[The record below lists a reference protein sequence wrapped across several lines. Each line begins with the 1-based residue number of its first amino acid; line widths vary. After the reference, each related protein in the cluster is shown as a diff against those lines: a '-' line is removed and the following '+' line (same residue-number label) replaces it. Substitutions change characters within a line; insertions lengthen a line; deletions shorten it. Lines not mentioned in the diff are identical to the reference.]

1 MSDQFV
7 HLHTHT
13 HYSLLDGAIKIPNL
27 VKAARE
33 FGMPAIGIT
42 DHGNMF
48 GALEFFQACKKEGIK
63 PIVGYEAYVAPNSRL
78 ARGRENARA
87 FHVTLLAKNYTGYKN
102 LMKLASEAYL
112 TGFYYKP
119 RIDRELLAAHSE
131 GIIAFSGCLASE
143 ICRNILNKDLK
154 KARKVMGWYQDVFGE
169 DFYIE
174 LQKNKIKEQYIANDE
189 LIKMGKEFKLPLVYT
204 NDIHYLRAED
214 AKPHDVLL
222 CIQTGNL
229 VKKADRFRFGS
240 QEFYMKSPQ
249 QMRKEAEEFP
259 GAAENTLLIAE
270 KVNLEIPLGEIHIP
284 KFDTPNDIPNED
296 YLRQLCE
303 EGLHKRYGEVKGEV
317 KDRFEREFGVICKMG
332 FASYFLIVWDFI
344 NYARQKEIPV
354 GPGRGSAAGSI
365 IAYALTITDLDPLKY
380 RLIFERFLNEGR
392 NEMPD
397 IDIDFETERR
407 GEVIEYVSQKYGQKQ
422 VAQIITFGTMAA
434 RAVIRDV
441 ARAMDIPLAVVDKVA
456 KKIPAVPGITIEKAL
471 KEEEDFRKA
480 YKEDRLITELI
491 DVARNLEGLNRQ
503 PGLHAAGVI
512 IADADLTEYCP
523 LYKSSDGTI
532 ATQYSMKYLESL
544 GLLKMD
550 FLGLSTL
557 TLIDKALKI
566 IHTNTG
572 KEIDISKIPL
582 DNKET
587 YELLM
592 RGDTGG
598 VFQLE
603 SDGMRNLVKR
613 LRPDRFEDIIAL
625 VALYRPGPL
634 KSGMVDTYIRCKHG
648 EEHPVYKHA
657 ILEQILSETFGM
669 ILYQEQ
675 AMEIAKEMANFSLS
689 EADKLRKAM
698 GKKIQELMDSYRE
711 KFVAGAAEH
720 EISEELAIEVYSQIE
735 YFSGYGFNKSH
746 SAAYAL
752 VTYQTAY
759 LKALYP
765 KEFMCAL
772 MTCENQNTDKIV
784 RYISECGSMDIEVL
798 PPNIN
803 KSRSYF
809 CVENEDKIR
818 FGLSAIKGVGD
829 KAVESMM
836 ETRDNIGEFK
846 SLIDLCENVDT
857 RVANKQT
864 LEALVKSGAFD
875 CFERSRSQ
883 MFAGIPE
890 MLKLGANI
898 QKQKNSNQM
907 DLFGDFAA
915 EEVNEVS
922 DADDL
927 YPQVDD
933 WSEIENLKFEK
944 QTLGFYFS
952 GHPLQQWSDYI
963 AMMCGRTIDSLY
975 QENSAGASMLGGMIS
990 GKREITIKSGRNQG
1004 RKMAQVYL
1012 EDLTASCSMICFPD
1026 TYHKYSEYLQED
1038 QAVFVRGKMNEQKD
1052 EPEII
1057 IDQVIPMEQG
1067 LENLITRITLKIK
1080 NKTED
1085 EVRKLFDVCS
1095 KYRGDCKTFLH
1106 IEGKDIVTDLEV
1118 AEKYFLRPGV
1128 ELFEEIEKIIGKG
1141 AIMVM

>member
-63 PIVGYEAYVAPNSRL
+63 PIIGYEAYVAPNSRFDKN
-78 ARGRENARA
+78 RENARA
-87 FHVTLLAKNYTGYKN
+87 FHLTLLAKNYTGYKN

-112 TGFYYKP
+112 NGFYYKP
-119 RIDRELLAAHSE
+119 RIDRELLAQHSE

-143 ICRNILNKDLK
+143 ICRNILAKDIK
-154 KARKVMGWYQDVFGE
+154 KARKVTGWYQDLFGD
-169 DFYIE
+169 DFYVE
-174 LQKNKIKEQYIANDE
+174 LQKNKIKEQYVANDE
-189 LIKMGKEFKLPLVYT
+189 LLKISKDFKLPLVYT

-259 GAAENTLLIAE
+259 GAADNTLLIAE
-270 KVNLEIPLGEIHIP
+270 KVDLDIPLGEIHLP
-284 KFDTPNDIPNED
+284 KFDTPGNIPNEE

-303 EGLHKRYGEVKGEV
+303 EGLRKRYGEIKGEV
-317 KDRFEREFGVICKMG
+317 KERFEREFDVICKMG

-365 IAYALTITDLDPLKY
+365 IAYALMITDLDPLKY

-407 GEVIEYVSQKYGQKQ
+407 GEVIEYVSNKYGKKQ

-441 ARAMDIPLAVVDKVA
+441 GRAMDIPLPVVDKVA
-456 KKIPAVPGITIEKAL
+456 KKVPPVPKMTIAKAL
-471 KEEEDFRKA
+471 KEEEDFRKV
-480 YKEDRLITELI
+480 YKEDRTITELVDI
-491 DVARNLEGLNRQ
+491 AKNLEGLNRQ

-532 ATQYSMKYLESL
+532 ATQYSMKYLENL

-566 IHTNTG
+566 IQTNTG
-572 KEIDISKIPL
+572 TEIDISKIPL

-634 KSGMVDTYIRCKHG
+634 QSGMVDTYIRCKHG
-648 EEHPVYKHA
+648 EEHPVYKHP

-675 AMEIAKEMANFSLS
+675 AMEIAKEMALFSLS

-698 GKKIQELMDSYRE
+698 GKKIKELMDSYRE
-711 KFVAGAAEH
+711 KFIEGAAQQD
-720 EISEELAIEVYSQIE
+720 ISEELAVEVYSQIE

-772 MTCENQNTDKIV
+772 MTCENQNTEKIV
-784 RYISECGSMDIEVL
+784 RYMSECGSMNIEVL
-798 PPNIN
+798 PPDIN
-803 KSRSYF
+803 QSRSYF
-809 CVENEDKIR
+809 CVEEGDKIR

-836 ETRDNIGEFK
+836 ETRDGIGSFK
-846 SLIDLCENVDT
+846 SLVDLCENVDT

-864 LEALVKSGAFD
+864 LEALVKSGSFD
-875 CFERSRSQ
+875 CFNRSRSQ

-890 MLKLGANI
+890 ILKLGANI

-915 EEVNEVS
+915 EEVDEVA

-927 YPQVDD
+927 YPEVDA
-933 WSEIENLKFEK
+933 WTEIEKLKFEK

-952 GHPLQQWSDYI
+952 GHPLQKWSDYI
-963 AMMCGRTIDSLY
+963 TMMCGKTIDYLY
-975 QENSAGASMLGGMIS
+975 KEKNVGASLLGGMIS
-990 GKREITIKSGRNQG
+990 AKREITIKSGRNQG
-1004 RKMAQVYL
+1004 RKMAQVHL

-1026 TYHKYSEYLQED
+1026 TYQKYSEYLQED

-1052 EPEII
+1052 DPEII
-1057 IDQVIPMEQG
+1057 IDQVIPIEQG
-1067 LENLITRITLKIK
+1067 LESLVTRITLKIK
-1080 NKTED
+1080 DKTED
-1085 EVRKLFDVCS
+1085 DVRKLFEVCS
-1095 KYRGDCKTFLH
+1095 KYRGDCKTFIH
-1106 IEGKDIVTDLEV
+1106 VEGKDFTTDLEV
-1118 AEKYFLRPGV
+1118 AEKYFLRPSA
-1128 ELFEEIEKIIGKG
+1128 ELFQEIEKVVGKG

>member
-63 PIVGYEAYVAPNSRL
+63 PIVGYEAYVAPNSRFDKN
-78 ARGRENARA
+78 RENARA
-87 FHVTLLAKNYTGYKN
+87 FHLTLLAKNYTGYKN

-112 TGFYYKP
+112 NGFYYKP
-119 RIDRELLAAHSE
+119 RIDREYLAEHSE

-143 ICRNILNKDLK
+143 ICRNILAKDIK
-154 KARKVMGWYQDVFGE
+154 KARKVTGWYQDLFGD
-169 DFYIE
+169 DFYVE
-174 LQKNKIKEQYIANDE
+174 LQKNKIKEQYVANDE
-189 LIKMGKEFKLPLVYT
+189 LLKISKDFKLPLVYT

-249 QMRKEAEEFP
+249 QMRKEADEFP
-259 GAAENTLLIAE
+259 GAADNTLLIAE
-270 KVNLEIPLGEIHIP
+270 KVDLDIPLGEIHLP
-284 KFDTPNDIPNED
+284 KFDTPGDIPNEQ

-303 EGLHKRYGEVKGEV
+303 EGLRKRYGEIKGEV
-317 KDRFEREFGVICKMG
+317 KERFEREFDVICKMG
-332 FASYFLIVWDFI
+332 FSSYFLIVWDFI
-344 NYARQKEIPV
+344 NYARQNEIPV

-365 IAYALTITDLDPLKY
+365 IAYALMITDLDPLKY

-407 GEVIEYVSQKYGQKQ
+407 GEVIEYVSNKYGKKQ

-441 ARAMDIPLAVVDKVA
+441 GRAMDIPLPIVDKVA
-456 KKIPAVPGITIEKAL
+456 KKIPPVPKMTIAKAL
-471 KEEEDFRKA
+471 NEEEDFRKV
-480 YKEDRLITELI
+480 YKEDRTITELV
-491 DVARNLEGLNRQ
+491 DVAKNLEGLNRQ

-523 LYKSSDGTI
+523 LYKSPDGTI
-532 ATQYSMKYLESL
+532 ATQYSMKYLENL

-634 KSGMVDTYIRCKHG
+634 QSGMVDTYIRCKHG
-648 EEHPVYKHA
+648 EEHPVYKHP

-675 AMEIAKEMANFSLS
+675 AMEIAKEMALFSLS

-698 GKKIQELMDSYRE
+698 GKKIKELMDSYRQ
-711 KFVAGAAEH
+711 KFIEGAAQLD
-720 EISEELAIEVYSQIE
+720 ISEELAVEVYSQIE

-784 RYISECGSMDIEVL
+784 RYMSECGSMNIEVL
-798 PPNIN
+798 PPDIN
-803 KSRSYF
+803 QSRSYF
-809 CVENEDKIR
+809 CVEDGDKIR

-836 ETRDNIGEFK
+836 ETRDSVGSFK
-846 SLIDLCENVDT
+846 SLVDLCENVDT

-864 LEALVKSGAFD
+864 LEALVKSGSFD
-875 CFERSRSQ
+875 CFNRSRSQ

-890 MLKLGANI
+890 ILKLGANI
-898 QKQKNSNQM
+898 QKQKNSSQM

-915 EEVNEVS
+915 EEVDEVS

-927 YPQVDD
+927 YPQVDS
-933 WSEIENLKFEK
+933 WTEIEKLKFEK

-952 GHPLQQWSDYI
+952 GHPLQKWSDYI
-963 AMMCGRTIDSLY
+963 AMMCGKTIDYLY
-975 QENSAGASMLGGMIS
+975 KENNVGAPLLGGMIS
-990 GKREITIKSGRNQG
+990 AKREITIKSGRNQG
-1004 RKMAQVYL
+1004 RKMAQVHL

-1026 TYHKYSEYLQED
+1026 TYQKYSEYLQED

-1052 EPEII
+1052 DPEII
-1057 IDQVIPMEQG
+1057 IDQVIPIEQG
-1067 LENLITRITLKIK
+1067 LESLVTRITIKIK
-1080 NKTED
+1080 DKSED
-1085 EVRKLFDVCS
+1085 DVRNLFEVCS
-1095 KYRGDCKTFLH
+1095 KYRGDCKTFIH
-1106 IEGKDIVTDLEV
+1106 VEGKDFTTDLEV
-1118 AEKYFLRPGV
+1118 AEKYFLRPSA
-1128 ELFEEIEKIIGKG
+1128 ELFQEIEKVVGKG